1 MDTRSVEI
9 AVLLRNTCRSWQT
22 WLFFSA
28 KLKGSLTF
36 RLGGGIAMA
45 CLLVRD
51 LEKKQCLYKN
61 LLVNQGSVT
70 ESSCPMSVRLDVC
83 LRHRVQLFFRP
94 LNGPEVT

>member
-28 KLKGSLTF
+28 NLKGSLTF

-45 CLLVRD
+45 CLWVRD
-51 LEKKQCLYKN
+51 LEKKTVFVQELAGK
-61 LLVNQGSVT
+61 SRF
-70 ESSCPMSVRLDVC
+70 S
-83 LRHRVQLFFRP
+83 HRVVMSYVCPSGCLFAPSGAVIF
-94 LNGPEVT
+94 